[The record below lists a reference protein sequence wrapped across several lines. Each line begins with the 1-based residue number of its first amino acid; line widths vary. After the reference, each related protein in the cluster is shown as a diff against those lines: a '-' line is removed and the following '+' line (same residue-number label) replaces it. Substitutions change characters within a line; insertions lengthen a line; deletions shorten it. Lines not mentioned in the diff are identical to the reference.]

1 MYRYGLRI
9 QGRNSMWYVATVAR
23 WTWGTITR
31 KGRVPPSSKF
41 SMGKAELADAVGNG
55 ALFAAPP
62 DQHIDL

>member
-1 MYRYGLRI
+1 
-9 QGRNSMWYVATVAR
+9 MWYVATVAR